1 MSDKKVPGK
10 RLVSPRRGWTGDGL
24 QVRYGIHVVGE
35 PTERGRG
42 PRAAHWA
49 KCSVQLADGGRVPDG
64 TYFLYT
70 EEGKVHQL
78 EIHRRQVALPGCGR
92 LNRDEIPQVRTGL
105 APFYPTC

>member
-1 MSDKKVPGK
+1 MSDKKVQGNG
-10 RLVSPRRGWTGDGL
+10 RLVPARVTGIGY

-35 PTERGRG
+35 PAERGRG
-42 PRAAHWA
+42 PCTAHWA

-78 EIHRRQVALPGCGR
+78 KSTDGKWHCLAVA
-92 LNRDEIPQVRTGL
+92 
-105 APFYPTC
+105 A